1 MGVMHFHLHKTSQS
15 LQQKAEDAFFIHCLI
30 ISFEAVGV
38 NCICLDSIHGGE
50 SHLKVWNLAHAS
62 TLYITLFAH
71 AMPYLS
77 RVPSSRELGR
87 TRSKVHYKKKKMEAE
102 LRLRATEE
110 DAGETAKDADAKDK
124 AQLRRAQVR
133 KAQIQHRQR
142 KANYVKQ
149 LELDVSQLRDLIT
162 QAQQETSQMRKEND
176 GIRDLIR
183 RTEPTQHT
191 YPQAD
196 STYFSNTD
204 SPGTRLGGMSELDTQ
219 EWLTGGHLSDLDLN
233 QNPLMP
239 STSNDAEMFGH
250 INVDDI
256 TVSLGI
262 HDLLGTPCF
271 TVSNPSTGSSVQG
284 YASPPSFEN
293 PPLTPPL
300 TPQQEQIVMN
310 WILAL
315 ENICWDHFQS
325 NDFHSHIPGE
335 TEGGNNHILTATSLM
350 MNAAPSSIFT
360 DRQVFAGIDPTTT
373 QAPTFQWQATGISIS
388 SLWHLAQFEVDPTEI
403 SPAQIWFDLAS
414 KYSYELLFADG
425 LLTTLLVEL
434 RPFIR
439 CIEFGAAINRQLY
452 EDIIERMI
460 GLPPVV

>member
-1 MGVMHFHLHKTSQS
+1 MGVMHLHLHKTSQS

-310 WILAL
+310 WILA
-315 ENICWDHFQS
+315 
-325 NDFHSHIPGE
+325 
-335 TEGGNNHILTATSLM
+335 
-350 MNAAPSSIFT
+350 
-360 DRQVFAGIDPTTT
+360 
-373 QAPTFQWQATGISIS
+373 
-388 SLWHLAQFEVDPTEI
+388 
-403 SPAQIWFDLAS
+403 
-414 KYSYELLFADG
+414 
-425 LLTTLLVEL
+425 
-434 RPFIR
+434 
-439 CIEFGAAINRQLY
+439 
-452 EDIIERMI
+452 
-460 GLPPVV
+460 